1 MGKLNASE
9 LVGNSASQKMHY
21 QEFGGMSQVSRLSA
35 EGEIECALK
44 AHITQMQDYDLA
56 PLQEQIEAFR
66 KPKRKRPLTAQQR
79 ELERARKRRYYQA
92 HREERLLHDREQY
105 ARIKKE
111 YPKKYEERLAQIRE
125 YKRSKRLEQNK

>member
-1 MGKLNASE
+1 MENQRGKSTKISNHE
-9 LVGNSASQKMHY
+9 TTKEN
-21 QEFGGMSQVSRLSA
+21 QVSRLSA

-44 AHITQMQDYDLA
+44 AHITQMQDYDLT
-56 PLQEQIEAFR
+56 PLQEQIEAYR
-66 KPKRKRPLTAQQR
+66 RPKRKRPLTAQQR

-105 ARIKKE
+105 ARTKKE
-111 YPKKYEERLAQIRE
+111 YPRKYEERLAQIRE

>member
-1 MGKLNASE
+1 MRVESAHHPDAE
-9 LVGNSASQKMHY
+9 LRPYPTARANRG
-21 QEFGGMSQVSRLSA
+21 
-35 EGEIECALK
+35 I
-44 AHITQMQDYDLA
+44 
-56 PLQEQIEAFR
+56 P

-111 YPKKYEERLAQIRE
+111 YPRKYEERLAQIRE

>member
-1 MGKLNASE
+1 M
-9 LVGNSASQKMHY
+9 
-21 QEFGGMSQVSRLSA
+21 SRLSA

-56 PLQEQIEAFR
+56 PLQEQIEAYR
-66 KPKRKRPLTAQQR
+66 RPKRKRPLTAQQR

-92 HREERLLHDREQY
+92 HREERLQHDREQY
-105 ARIKKE
+105 ARTKKE
-111 YPKKYEERLAQIRE
+111 YPRKYEERLAQIRE

>member
-1 MGKLNASE
+1 M
-9 LVGNSASQKMHY
+9 
-21 QEFGGMSQVSRLSA
+21 SRLTA

-44 AHITQMQDYDLA
+44 AHITQMQDYDLTS
-56 PLQEQIEAFR
+56 LQEQIEAFR

-79 ELERARKRRYYQA
+79 EIELARKRRYYQA

-111 YPKKYEERLAQIRE
+111 YPRKYEERLAQIRE

>member
-1 MGKLNASE
+1 MENQRGKSTKIPNHE
-9 LVGNSASQKMHY
+9 TTKEN
-21 QEFGGMSQVSRLSA
+21 QVSRLSA

-44 AHITQMQDYDLA
+44 AHITQMQDYDLTT
-56 PLQEQIEAFR
+56 LQEQIEAYR
-66 KPKRKRPLTAQQR
+66 RPKRKRPLTAHQR
-79 ELERARKRRYYQA
+79 KLERARKRRYYQA

-111 YPKKYEERLAQIRE
+111 YPRKYEERLAQIRE

>member
-1 MGKLNASE
+1 M
-9 LVGNSASQKMHY
+9 
-21 QEFGGMSQVSRLSA
+21 SRLTA

-66 KPKRKRPLTAQQR
+66 KPKRKRPLTAHQR
-79 ELERARKRRYYQA
+79 ELEQARKRRYYQA
-92 HREERLLHDREQY
+92 HREERLQHDREQY
-105 ARIKKE
+105 LRIKKE
-111 YPKKYEERLAQIRE
+111 YPRKYEERLAQIRE

>member
-1 MGKLNASE
+1 MENQRGKSTKIPNHE
-9 LVGNSASQKMHY
+9 TTKEN
-21 QEFGGMSQVSRLSA
+21 QVSRLSA

-44 AHITQMQDYDLA
+44 AHITQMQDYDLT
-56 PLQEQIEAFR
+56 PLQEQIEAYR
-66 KPKRKRPLTAQQR
+66 RPKRKRPLTAQQR

-105 ARIKKE
+105 ARTKKE
-111 YPKKYEERLAQIRE
+111 YPRKYEERLAQIRE

>member
-1 MGKLNASE
+1 M
-9 LVGNSASQKMHY
+9 
-21 QEFGGMSQVSRLSA
+21 SRLTA
-35 EGEIECALK
+35 EGEIECSLK

-111 YPKKYEERLAQIRE
+111 YPRKYEERLAQIRE